1 VVAILS
7 HRSAAGHRA
16 LVRAP
21 LTTLRFCRDLAGT
34 VAANPVERAPA
45 RAVAPAAAASAPSDR
60 RRRVLVVEDNPINQR
75 IAEKMLA
82 RLGYGVDVA
91 GNGYEATERMGDTRY
106 DVVLMDCQMPEM
118 DGYEA
123 TQRIRAMEARIART
137 PIVAVTANAMA
148 ADRERCLAA
157 GMDDFLSKPLTV
169 KGLEAMLARYV
180 AAADARLAALA
191 PADAAST
198 PVP

>member
-1 VVAILS
+1 
-7 HRSAAGHRA
+7 
-16 LVRAP
+16 
-21 LTTLRFCRDLAGT
+21 
-34 VAANPVERAPA
+34 
-45 RAVAPAAAASAPSDR
+45 
-60 RRRVLVVEDNPINQR
+60 
-75 IAEKMLA
+75 MLA
-82 RLGYGVDVA
+82 RLGYRVDTA
-91 GNGYEATERMGDTRY
+91 NNGYEATERMARTRY

-137 PIVAVTANAMA
+137 PIMAVTANAMA

-180 AAADARLAALA
+180 ALADAHQAATSSTDA
-191 PADAAST
+191 PVHT
-198 PVP
+198 PPRERRRAHPRPAV